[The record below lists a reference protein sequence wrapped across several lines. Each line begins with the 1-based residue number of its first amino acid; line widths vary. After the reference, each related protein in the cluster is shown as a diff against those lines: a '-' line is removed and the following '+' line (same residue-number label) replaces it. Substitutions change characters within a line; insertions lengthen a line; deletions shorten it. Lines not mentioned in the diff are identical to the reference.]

1 MIKHVDNISRVASGA
16 GVFVLASALA
26 VCLCC
31 GCGWIADKDRIQ
43 IAEFMGEPI
52 TRGNLF
58 EMLRNMPDD
67 ERPHIKTK
75 GDMLRVVNRYLDRKV
90 KSAVAEKLAAQ
101 GKVLVPRER
110 AVQRFIAMHPGE
122 NYELLFKVEDPS
134 VLGMTEG
141 EWEIV
146 KSEAEVEIDRIHE
159 EMKGDAAVAYLA
171 LEALRQQQLEITE
184 EEYEQEYALRKDELT
199 KPEQIRFR
207 AIRFKTA
214 EGDAEAKAA
223 EVRRRLDEGEDF
235 DAIVEEFRKKD
246 KDNVVE
252 LEMRNDATAARYNSF
267 WMNASGCEQG
277 NIVGPVYMP
286 AHELVGVNSVRG
298 KPDVR
303 KVPECYMVFKVL
315 EHSPARPLTLEEAK
329 LQLTSPLLVAKMMD
343 KLRDEYG
350 VRVYEDKLPDP
361 TLLGPV
367 SGGPVREQF

>member
-1 MIKHVDNISRVASGA
+1 MMKHVDHIDRAAPGTGVGILVA
-16 GVFVLASALA
+16 VVMAS
-26 VCLCC
+26 LCC

-43 IAEFMGEPI
+43 VAEFMGEPI
-52 TRGNLF
+52 TRGDLF
-58 EMLRNMPDD
+58 DMLRNMPDD

-75 GDMLRVVNRYLDRKV
+75 GDMLRVVNRFLNRKV
-90 KSAVAEKLAAQ
+90 KSAVAEKLVAQ
-101 GKVLVPRER
+101 GKLLVPRER

-122 NYELLFKVEDPS
+122 NYELLFKLDDPS

-146 KSEAEVEIDRIHE
+146 KSEAAVEIDRIHE
-159 EMKGDAAVAYLA
+159 EMRGDAAVAYLA
-171 LEALRQQQLEITE
+171 LEALRQEQLEITD
-184 EEYEQEYALRKDELT
+184 EEYEQEYDLRKEELT
-199 KPEQIRFR
+199 KPEEIRFR

-235 DAIVEEFRKKD
+235 DAIVEEFREKD

-267 WMNASGCEQG
+267 WMNASGCEAG
-277 NIVGPVYMP
+277 DIAGPVYMP
-286 AHELVGVNSVRG
+286 AHELVGVNSAPG
-298 KPDVR
+298 KPNVQ
-303 KVPECYMVFKVL
+303 KVPECYMVFEVL
-315 EHSPARPLTLEEAK
+315 EHTAARPLTLEEAK
-329 LQLTSPLLVAKMMD
+329 LQLTRPLLVAKMMD

-367 SGGPVREQF
+367 SGGPVRERF